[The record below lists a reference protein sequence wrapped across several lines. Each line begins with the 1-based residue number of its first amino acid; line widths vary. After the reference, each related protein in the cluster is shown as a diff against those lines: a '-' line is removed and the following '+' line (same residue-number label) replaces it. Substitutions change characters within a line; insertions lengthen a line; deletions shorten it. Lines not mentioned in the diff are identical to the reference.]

1 MKRCACRLSTL
12 ILTALLTAGQTPL
25 ARAVD
30 APAAPAK
37 PTTAPSGTVYAF
49 RQLSLARPGDV
60 NTLPVMVAL
69 AAERHAGMLGLQ
81 PERAAQLVQV
91 VPTPSAGTVALHVSL
106 ESVKLP
112 PDKLRAD
119 EFITKVTDS
128 LEQQLREQYVQNS
141 GVTRAEEDVN
151 EIEHSLARLR
161 AEIGHTEQDIR
172 QVTGRADA
180 SVEAI
185 RGSAPKLDDERLALK
200 LQLVGKQARQQALAV
215 AIERLSKAAAERAK
229 DDPVAAELEKVVV
242 ARERALARTLT
253 IRKAGQPVSEAE
265 VSAVE
270 VELAESRARMLER
283 RDAVSQANGG
293 DLLTALN
300 RELATV
306 SIDLAEA
313 EAKLAEAERLLKGYA
328 GVQELLA
335 KADDLRRQ
343 RERVE
348 DALEAA
354 KGRRAAARNGIPE
367 PVLRVTKSL
376 AKSPNDPAPPF
387 EPDAY
392 NAPDRP

>member
-1 MKRCACRLSTL
+1 MRLSL
-12 ILTALLTAGQTPL
+12 LALTVAALLTCGGRATL
-25 ARAVD
+25 ARAA
-30 APAAPAK
+30 APAAAAK
-37 PTTAPSGTVYAF
+37 PSTAPSGTVYAF
-49 RQLSLARPGDV
+49 RQIALARPGDV
-60 NTLPVMVAL
+60 DTLPAMIAL
-69 AAERHAGMLGLQ
+69 AAEEHADMLGLQ
-81 PERAAQLVQV
+81 PERAAQLVQFAR
-91 VPTPSAGTVALHVSL
+91 TASAGTVGLHVAL
-106 ESVKLP
+106 ESLKLP
-112 PDKLRAD
+112 PDKLRAN

-128 LEQQLREQYVQNS
+128 LEQQLREQYVRNS

-151 EIEHSLARLR
+151 EIERSLAWLR
-161 AEIGHTEQDIR
+161 DEIGRTEQEVR

-185 RGSAPKLDDERLALK
+185 RASAPKLDDERLALK
-200 LQLVGKQARQQALAV
+200 LQIVGKQARQQALAT

-265 VSAVE
+265 VSAAE
-270 VELAESRARMLER
+270 VDLAESRARMLER

-328 GVQELLA
+328 KVQELLA

-343 RERVE
+343 RDQAEH
-348 DALEAA
+348 ALVGA
-354 KGRRAAARNGIPE
+354 KGRLADAENSIPQ

-376 AKSPNDPAPPF
+376 AKRLDEPGDEPPGFAPQP
-387 EPDAY
+387 
-392 NAPDRP
+392 